1 MFKHEGN
8 SIYLNGLKVPLDIFL
23 RLEPSY
29 SYPKDLVV
37 MFYDGKIRNYRTA
50 QRSWTLGGRWENG
63 ERYLNRV
70 EEFAA
75 LVEEEEKLDREAI
88 GAVKAAVTQAQK
100 DKYPT
105 EDKPNVIKL
114 HERDDQHK
122 SGTEGVRSKGKRVS
136 RPGGK
141 RSGGATG
148 GSSE

>member
-8 SIYLNGLKVPLDIFL
+8 VISLDGLRVPIEIFM
-23 RLEPSY
+23 RLEPAY
-29 SYPKDLVV
+29 SYPKDIVV
-37 MFYDGKIRNYRTA
+37 MFYDGERRNYRTA
-50 QRSWTLGGRWENG
+50 NRGWSIYGKWDSGD
-63 ERYLNRV
+63 RYLSRR

-75 LVEEEEKLDREAI
+75 LLEEDARLDRDAAA
-88 GAVKAAVTQAQK
+88 AVKAARTQAQK

-105 EDKPNVIKL
+105 EGKPNVIKL

-136 RPGGK
+136 RSGGK
-141 RSGGATG
+141 RGRGATG